1 MNVNEKIK
9 AIRDLMIKNKID
21 FYIIPSADFH
31 QSEDVGKYFRCRE
44 FVSGF
49 TGSAGTLLIT
59 KEKSYLWTDGRYF
72 IQAEKELF
80 ASEIEL
86 FKSGM
91 KNVPTITEFLK
102 ENVKECETVGFDGR
116 VVSYFQMKEY
126 TLALKEKNA
135 KFVLDFDFAGDIWK
149 NRPSLSKE
157 KIFLF
162 DLKYC
167 GETFE
172 SKIKRLREK
181 MKELGAT
188 VHIITS
194 LDDIAWLFN
203 IRGNDIPCN
212 PVVLSYAYITLEKVI
227 LFVDKDKITKE
238 VEKYFSENNI
248 ETKDYF
254 SFYDNLKNTKK
265 NEKVLLD
272 YERINSSVYA
282 NIPYNVEKIN
292 KTNPTQNFKCIKNEI
307 EIKNTINAH
316 IKDGV
321 AFTKFM
327 YWLKNNIGKEKI
339 TELDT
344 ANKID
349 NLRKEQIGFIE
360 PSFETISAYGSNG
373 AMMHYTASENSNA
386 LLQAK
391 NLLLVDSGG
400 QYFEGTTDI
409 TRTIAL
415 GKVTD
420 TIKTHYTAVLKSLIA
435 LSNTKF
441 LYGTKGYNFDAIAR
455 KPIWEIGLDYRCAT
469 GHGVGHLLNVHE
481 SPNIFRLSAPFI
493 MEENMITT
501 VEPGIYIENSHGIRI
516 ENEILSKNLMKNEY
530 GQFMEFVPI
539 TFAPIDIDPIDVSML
554 SKEEKSYLNNYH
566 KIVFEKI
573 SPFLTSKEKEW
584 LKIYTREL

>member
-49 TGSAGTLLIT
+49 TGSSGTLLIT

-80 ASEIEL
+80 GSEIEL

-102 ENVKECETVGFDGR
+102 ENVKNYETVGFDGR

-126 TLALKEKNA
+126 TLALKEKNV
-135 KFVLDFDFAGDIWK
+135 KFVLDFDFDGDIWK

-181 MKELGAT
+181 IKELGAT
-188 VHIITS
+188 IHIITS

-254 SFYDNLKNTKK
+254 SFYDNLKNI
-265 NEKVLLD
+265 EKSEKILLD

-282 NIPYNVEKIN
+282 NIPCDVEKIN

-349 NLRKEQIGFIE
+349 NLRKEQAGFIE

-400 QYFEGTTDI
+400 QYFDGTTDI

-415 GKVTD
+415 GDVKE

-481 SPNIFRLSAPFI
+481 SPNIFRLSAPFV

-573 SPFLTSKEKEW
+573 SPFLTSEEKEW

>member
-49 TGSAGTLLIT
+49 TGSSGTLLIT

-80 ASEIEL
+80 GSEIEL

-91 KNVPTITEFLK
+91 KNVPMVTEFLK
-102 ENVKECETVGFDGR
+102 ENVKNYETVGFDGR

-126 TLALKEKNA
+126 TLALKGKNV

-181 MKELGAT
+181 IKELGAT
-188 VHIITS
+188 AHIITS

-238 VEKYFSENNI
+238 VEKYFSENN
-248 ETKDYF
+248 
-254 SFYDNLKNTKK
+254 
-265 NEKVLLD
+265 LLAA
-272 YERINSSVYA
+272 Y
-282 NIPYNVEKIN
+282 NIV
-292 KTNPTQNFKCIKNEI
+292 
-307 EIKNTINAH
+307 
-316 IKDGV
+316 
-321 AFTKFM
+321 
-327 YWLKNNIGKEKI
+327 NN
-339 TELDT
+339 
-344 ANKID
+344 
-349 NLRKEQIGFIE
+349 
-360 PSFETISAYGSNG
+360 
-373 AMMHYTASENSNA
+373 
-386 LLQAK
+386 
-391 NLLLVDSGG
+391 
-400 QYFEGTTDI
+400 
-409 TRTIAL
+409 
-415 GKVTD
+415 
-420 TIKTHYTAVLKSLIA
+420 
-435 LSNTKF
+435 
-441 LYGTKGYNFDAIAR
+441 
-455 KPIWEIGLDYRCAT
+455 
-469 GHGVGHLLNVHE
+469 
-481 SPNIFRLSAPFI
+481 
-493 MEENMITT
+493 
-501 VEPGIYIENSHGIRI
+501 
-516 ENEILSKNLMKNEY
+516 
-530 GQFMEFVPI
+530 
-539 TFAPIDIDPIDVSML
+539 
-554 SKEEKSYLNNYH
+554 
-566 KIVFEKI
+566 
-573 SPFLTSKEKEW
+573 
-584 LKIYTREL
+584 